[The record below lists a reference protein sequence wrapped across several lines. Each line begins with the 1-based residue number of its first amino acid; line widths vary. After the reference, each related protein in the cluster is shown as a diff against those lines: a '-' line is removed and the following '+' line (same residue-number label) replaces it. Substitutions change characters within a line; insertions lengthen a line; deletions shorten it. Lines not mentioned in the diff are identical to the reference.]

1 MPRAFSQGLWMVA
14 WVIGCAPVWLAWA
27 ASAHADQVHLVG
39 GSQLE
44 GKATRQGDKVV
55 IETESGQIAL
65 SADSVERIERGQ
77 SPVQRYEALEGKL
90 QPGDVKGRLAL
101 ADFCRDNGM
110 NAREKTLLREVI
122 ALDPDEAQA
131 RARLG
136 YVKTPAGWITQ
147 DEQMR
152 AQGYVRKDGQWVS
165 PERALELDRLRAEA
179 DAAARD
185 RERAQAALDAQRAE
199 QVAARQRELD
209 DEADRAAL
217 QPTAAPYGYGYSY
230 GYGYLG
236 YGYRYGAHPSHPIA
250 RPVPN
255 VPASP
260 THTAPSS
267 HETHGSS
274 RPSFGMRSTRS
285 Y

>member
-1 MPRAFSQGLWMVA
+1 MVA
-14 WVIGCAPVWLAWA
+14 WVIGCAPAWA
-27 ASAHADQVHLVG
+27 AWASSARADQVHLVG

-122 ALDPDEAQA
+122 ELDPEQAHA

-217 QPTAAPYGYGYSY
+217 QPTEAPAPYGYGYGY

-236 YGYRYGAHPSHPIA
+236 YGYRYAAHPSHPIA
-250 RPVPN
+250 RPVPS
-255 VPASP
+255 VSTSP
-260 THTAPSS
+260 THAAPSS
-267 HETHGSS
+267 HETHGGS
-274 RPSFGMRSTRS
+274 RPSFGTRSTRS